1 MPDALPSASCNGP
14 RRPSYQACLGASD
27 GVTAAMNDGIGT
39 EFDYQDARLNKVY
52 GALRAALDPAQ
63 KSALRREELKWIA
76 SRDAACAPAKDVGTA
91 ARLDGNACRVDRTA
105 ELERMLGAHAAGGG
119 TDGQ

>member
-1 MPDALPSASCNGP
+1 M
-14 RRPSYQACLGASD
+14 SD
-27 GVTAAMNDGIGT
+27 GITAAMNDGIGT

-63 KSALRREELKWIA
+63 KSALRSEELKWIA
-76 SRDAACAPAKDVGTA
+76 LRDASCAPAKDGGTA
-91 ARLDGNACRVDRTA
+91 AILDGNACRVDRTA
-105 ELERMLGAHAAGGG
+105 ERAAVLERMLEAHTAGGG